1 MSDGENKASP
11 SNLVGGWVLAALWW
25 LGGGWCDASARRRAA
40 DASSLRLRWRPFGRS
55 WGRVASL
62 LKRRVASLLNQAPR
76 TNDGARGWHPAD
88 WQLTPDEQWV
98 IQKEL
103 SNLKMRLLSVDR
115 YILAVNTNQT
125 NAMVKMNMKRN
136 LKRNYDDVSRSPLL

>member
-1 MSDGENKASP
+1 M
-11 SNLVGGWVLAALWW
+11 
-25 LGGGWCDASARRRAA
+25 
-40 DASSLRLRWRPFGRS
+40 
-55 WGRVASL
+55 
-62 LKRRVASLLNQAPR
+62 
-76 TNDGARGWHPAD
+76 
-88 WQLTPDEQWV
+88 TPDEQWV

-136 LKRNYDDVSRSPLL
+136 LKRNYDDVSRSPLLSPVLPARLATTDPLS